1 MAVTAVA
8 RIRSTALRHN
18 LQRAREAAPGCPVM
32 AVVKAN
38 AYGHGLVATARALD
52 GADAFGVA
60 RFEAAVDLRRAGIDK
75 TIVVLSVGLDN
86 ETLSLAHAHDLQVVI
101 HDEAQVEMLAKAG
114 AGKPVVAWIKI
125 DSGMGRL
132 GIAPA
137 NLAATIE
144 RLRNSKAVAADLRLM
159 THLSCADDTG
169 RNVTR
174 EQLRVFGEAI
184 GAAVGDWDG
193 DISIANSAG
202 VLGWPEVVNPG
213 PAVRFSGR
221 NWIRPGLML
230 YGVSPLNNRTAR
242 QCGLEP
248 AMSLEGRLLVVRNL
262 RKGAVVGY
270 GAQWQAAR
278 NSRIGVVNV
287 GYADGYPWRLSNRA
301 MVQVAGATVPV
312 IGRVSMDMISIDL
325 TDVPEARSDDAVIL
339 WGENPTVGELADIA
353 GTSPYELLTG
363 VGARVVRRY
372 E

>member
-38 AYGHGLVATARALD
+38 AYGHGLVTTARVLE

-60 RFEAAVDLRRAGIDK
+60 RFEAALELRRAGIDK
-75 TIVVLSVGLDN
+75 PIVVLSAWLDA
-86 ETLSLAHAHDLQVVI
+86 ETLALAHVHNLQVVV
-101 HDEAQVEMLAKAG
+101 HDEAQAEMVSVTG
-114 AGKPVVAWIKI
+114 AGKPVDVWLKI

-137 NLAATIE
+137 NAATTI
-144 RLRNSKAVAADLRLM
+144 RQLRNSEAVNPGLCLM
-159 THLSCADDTG
+159 THLSCADDTSS
-169 RNVTR
+169 NVTAK
-174 EQLRVFGEAI
+174 QISTFGEAI
-184 GAAVGDWDG
+184 GDWEG

-202 VLGWPEVVNPG
+202 VLGWPDAVKPNPVVRYG
-213 PAVRFSGR
+213 GR

-230 YGVSPLNNRTAR
+230 YGVSPLMGQTASE
-242 QCGLEP
+242 CDLKP
-248 AMSLEGRLLVVRNL
+248 AMTLEGHLLAIRNVS
-262 RKGAVVGY
+262 KGAAVGY
-270 GAQWQAAR
+270 GADWQAER
-278 NSRIGVVNV
+278 DSRIGVVDV

-301 MVQVAGATVPV
+301 SVRVAATAAPV

-325 TDVPEARSDDAVIL
+325 TDVPQARPGDAVVL
-339 WGENPTVGELADIA
+339 WGEYPTVVELADSA
-353 GTSPYELLTG
+353 RTSPYELLTG
-363 VGARVVRRY
+363 VGMRVVRQH

>member
-38 AYGHGLVATARALD
+38 AYGHGLVATARVLE

-60 RFEAAVDLRRAGIDK
+60 RFEAALELRRAGLEK
-75 TIVVLSVGLDN
+75 PIVVLSAWLDA
-86 ETLSLAHAHDLQVVI
+86 ETLALAHAHNLQVVV
-101 HDEAQVEMLAKAG
+101 HDEAQVEMLSASG
-114 AGKPVVAWIKI
+114 AGKPVDVWLKI

-137 NLAATIE
+137 SVATTIKQ
-144 RLRNSKAVAADLRLM
+144 LRNSEAVNPGLCLM
-159 THLSCADDTG
+159 THLSCADDT
-169 RNVTR
+169 RSNVTA
-174 EQLRVFGEAI
+174 EQISTFGAAI
-184 GAAVGDWDG
+184 GEWEG

-202 VLGWPEVVNPG
+202 VLGWPEAVNPD
-213 PAVRFSGR
+213 PVVRYSGQ

-230 YGVSPLNNRTAR
+230 YGVSPLMGQTAR
-242 QCGLEP
+242 ECGLKA
-248 AMSLEGRLLVVRNL
+248 AMTLEGHLLAIRNVS
-262 RKGAVVGY
+262 KGTTVGY
-270 GAQWQAAR
+270 GADWQAER
-278 NSRIGVVNV
+278 DSRIGVVDV

-301 MVQVAGATVPV
+301 AVRVGTTAVPV

-325 TDVPEARSDDAVIL
+325 TDVPQARPGDAVVL
-339 WGENPTVGELADIA
+339 WGEEPTVMELADSA
-353 GTSPYELLTG
+353 RTSPYELLTG
-363 VGARVVRRY
+363 VGMRVVRQH